1 MSGSAEGKV
10 AAEELLKQLKVS
22 DLLLGTLA
30 SLVQLAYAKLAEG
43 ATMEQIYAEQVG
55 AGERVG

>member
-1 MSGSAEGKV
+1 VPSAN
-10 AAEELLKQLKVS
+10 AAERQI
-22 DLLLGTLA
+22 A
-30 SLVQLAYAKLAEG
+30 RHREG

>member
-1 MSGSAEGKV
+1 MLPV
-10 AAEELLKQLKVS
+10 AEELGAAS
-22 DLLLGTLA
+22 FLA
-30 SLVQLAYAKLAEG
+30 IPPANSAERQIARHAEG